1 MSCIFSMQDILTWTE
16 LDLHLLVACF
26 LRVRFPIVVALNKAD
41 TAEATAHI
49 VKVQVW
55 PLAAGGLGWQ
65 GGDQPEKLHDQTWGF
80 LKKPLLPATSKIGW
94 TIWTCV
100 FLFPN
105 IFLHDSVFLDPSLLT
120 FSCRV
125 PAVCPQP
132 GSSWKYGRRFCA
144 QWTMASAA
152 AAERLQGLRCWV
164 VQGKRPMGSTRAW
177 LKVADLQ
184 SVWKCVFKY
193 W

>member
-1 MSCIFSMQDILTWTE
+1 MDWAGFASIGGVFFACALSYRCGLEQGRHCRGHSTHRQSAGVTPWRWWPWMTGRGSTRKVAWP
-16 LDLHLLVACF
+16 DL
-26 LRVRFPIVVALNKAD
+26 
-41 TAEATAHI
+41 
-49 VKVQVW
+49 
-55 PLAAGGLGWQ
+55 
-65 GGDQPEKLHDQTWGF
+65 GF
-80 LKKPLLPATSKIGW
+80 VKKPLLPATSKIGW
-94 TIWTCV
+94 TIRTCV
-100 FLFPN
+100 FFVSKYFFTWKLF
-105 IFLHDSVFLDPSLLT
+105 FLDPSLLT